1 MRDSVFINDHDPRLF
16 EGFSMGNPKIQTGN
30 LLEKLDESPTSILV
44 EAEEMNITR
53 IKQMLTRF
61 MLKILNIVVGVH
73 LFLLLKS

>member
-1 MRDSVFINDHDPRLF
+1 MTMILDYLKVFN
-16 EGFSMGNPKIQTGN
+16 GQSKIQTGN